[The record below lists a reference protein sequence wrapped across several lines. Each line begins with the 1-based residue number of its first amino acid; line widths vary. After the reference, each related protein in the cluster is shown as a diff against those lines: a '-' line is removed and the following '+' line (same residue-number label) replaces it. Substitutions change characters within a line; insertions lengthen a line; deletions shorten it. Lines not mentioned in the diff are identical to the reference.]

1 MNEEIAAELRTLHLL
16 LASLGRRIDALHAD
30 IDRVARTAVR
40 FGREIELRER
50 GYE

>member
-16 LASLGRRIDALHAD
+16 VTSLGRRIDALHAD
-30 IDRVARTAVR
+30 MDRLARTAVR
-40 FGREIELRER
+40 FGRDIEFRER